1 MNRRERNEMVVQN
14 LPLVGYLVTKMCA
27 GATHLSRDDLA
38 QAGSIALVK
47 AVDAWDPE
55 RGIPFGAYARERII
69 GAVKDEMRSSDW
81 ASRGVRTTIKNTL
94 AVQEFLTAELGRT
107 PTVDELAGALGVDRE
122 TAADGLNLASR
133 TIATLDG
140 TTAASLASDVILTE
154 DSVVHSERI
163 AYLTAAV
170 QALPERMRSIVTMI
184 YLNDQTVGE
193 VAQELG
199 VTHSAVSQ
207 QRAEAIRL
215 LRDGLKLHYPDGDPD
230 ASADRA
236 SSPGGR
242 QTKYLTALGDLVR
255 TSPFTRAALY
265 ST

>member
-14 LPLVGYLVTKMCA
+14 LPLVGYLVTKVCA

-38 QAGSIALVK
+38 QAGSVALVK
-47 AVDAWDPE
+47 AVDAWDPD
-55 RGIPFGAYARERII
+55 RGIPFGAYARERIV
-69 GAVKDEMRSSDW
+69 GAIKDEMRSSDW

-94 AVQEFLTAELGRT
+94 AVQDFLTAELGRT

-140 TTAASLASDVILTE
+140 TTAANLAGDVVLTE

-163 AYLTAAV
+163 TYLTAAV
-170 QALPERMRSIVTMI
+170 RALPDRMRLIVTMI
-184 YLNDQTVGE
+184 YLDDHTVGE

-215 LRDGLKLHYPDGDPD
+215 LRDGLKLHYPDGETDTPGERV
-230 ASADRA
+230 SA
-236 SSPGGR
+236 PGGR
-242 QTKYLTALGDLVR
+242 QTKYLATLADLIRKPQLGPATL
-255 TSPFTRAALY
+255 FGQ
-265 ST
+265 